1 MLKLEEYIAKRKKE
15 DGMDEFD
22 KSKRSENTK
31 MTMNYVFEYFNQYID
46 ITETI
51 PLTTIKNKKVEKY
64 RRALRDHFPEV
75 IDWLVFI
82 NIEYGKW
89 MDRIILN
96 KLDDPYFFLFTTDK
110 EFNEL
115 AYKIYYSVVEK
126 YDYMSGTQEMISLF
140 LKGHQKSKAVFPPW
154 YKYVHMTDELDLWI
168 KQTYEE
174 YGINIYKCLYDYAF
188 DYSNTPNIW
197 PAKYKVKSKY
207 YDEFIDEVP
216 SESKLLW
223 SYDYKHDDNICNI
236 NEFYR
241 NMPKKPFL
249 KRKKKYIEA
258 VLFYIFSDFSK
269 DTKAWN
275 EYLNEFNKQ

>member
-15 DGMDEFD
+15 DGMNELD
-22 KSKRSENTK
+22 KKQRSENTK
-31 MTMNYVFEYFNQYID
+31 ASVNYVFEYLNQYID
-46 ITETI
+46 TAEQE
-51 PLTTIKNKKVEKY
+51 PLTTLKARKVEKY

-96 KLDDPYFFLFTTDK
+96 KLDDSYFFLFTTDK

-126 YDYMSGTQEMISLF
+126 YDFMSGTQEMISLF
-140 LKGHQKSKAVFPPW
+140 
-154 YKYVHMTDELDLWI
+154 Y
-168 KQTYEE
+168 
-174 YGINIYKCLYDYAF
+174 IY
-188 DYSNTPNIW
+188 
-197 PAKYKVKSKY
+197 
-207 YDEFIDEVP
+207 
-216 SESKLLW
+216 
-223 SYDYKHDDNICNI
+223 
-236 NEFYR
+236 
-241 NMPKKPFL
+241 
-249 KRKKKYIEA
+249 
-258 VLFYIFSDFSK
+258 SDFSK

>member
-31 MTMNYVFEYFNQYID
+31 ASVNYVFEFFNQYID

-110 EFNEL
+110 EL
-115 AYKIYYSVVEK
+115 AYKIYYSIVEK

-140 LKGHQKSKAVFPPW
+140 
-154 YKYVHMTDELDLWI
+154 Y
-168 KQTYEE
+168 
-174 YGINIYKCLYDYAF
+174 IY
-188 DYSNTPNIW
+188 
-197 PAKYKVKSKY
+197 
-207 YDEFIDEVP
+207 
-216 SESKLLW
+216 
-223 SYDYKHDDNICNI
+223 
-236 NEFYR
+236 
-241 NMPKKPFL
+241 
-249 KRKKKYIEA
+249 
-258 VLFYIFSDFSK
+258 SDFSK

>member
-1 MLKLEEYIAKRKKE
+1 
-15 DGMDEFD
+15 
-22 KSKRSENTK
+22 
-31 MTMNYVFEYFNQYID
+31 
-46 ITETI
+46 
-51 PLTTIKNKKVEKY
+51 
-64 RRALRDHFPEV
+64 
-75 IDWLVFI
+75 
-82 NIEYGKW
+82 
-89 MDRIILN
+89 MDRIILS

-197 PAKYKVKSKY
+197 PAKYKAKSKY
-207 YDEFIDEVP
+207 YDEFIDEEP

-241 NMPKKPFL
+241 NMPKKSFL
-249 KRKKKYIEA
+249 KGKKKYIEA
-258 VLFYIFSDFSK
+258 VLFYIYSDFSK